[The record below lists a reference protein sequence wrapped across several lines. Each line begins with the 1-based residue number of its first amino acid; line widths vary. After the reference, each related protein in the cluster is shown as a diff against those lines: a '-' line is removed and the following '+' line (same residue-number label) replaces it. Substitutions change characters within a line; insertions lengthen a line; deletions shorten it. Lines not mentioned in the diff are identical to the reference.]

1 MVAGYDVVKQPRQ
14 LRRTIGLTGQY
25 ASVDEKLSGRENLYM
40 IGRLLDLPR
49 KQAKARAD
57 ELLERF
63 SLTEAAKRACMEY
76 SGGMRRFDLAASMIG
91 SPAVLYLDEPTTGLD
106 PRTRNE
112 VWDEVQRM
120 VAEGATVLLTTQYM
134 EEAEQLAKELT
145 VIDRGR
151 IIARGGVDELKAKVG
166 GRTLQIRPSDP
177 AELAAMA
184 QAIREAG
191 LDGIARRAGRP
202 RRGAAV
208 RADPQRRATDRRHR
222 PAGRPRLLPRPC
234 LHRPA
239 QPRRGVPRDHRR
251 QGRPPLRPGSPG
263 GRRMSTT
270 TLTPAPAGS
279 ADTTPARPVAEE
291 GRIGLRA
298 NLRHIGALAR
308 RNLLQ
313 IKKDPESMFDVLLMP
328 IIFTLLFVYVF
339 GGSVGGSLGGNRQD
353 YLNYL
358 VPGLM
363 AMMGMNIAMAV
374 GTGVNDDFRK
384 GVMDR
389 FRTMP
394 IARSSVLIAKIVVEL
409 GRMMVAIVILLAM
422 GFALGM
428 TLGTSVLG
436 LLGAVALSAVFG
448 AAIMWIFIVL
458 GLAMKTAQAVQGM
471 GMLVLMPL
479 QFGSSIFAP
488 PTTMPGW
495 LQTFTDYNPL
505 SNLADAVRGLMMGG
519 PVADSVWVTLAW
531 AAAITLVMAPLAV
544 SKFRKKA

>member
-1 MVAGYDVVKQPRQ
+1 
-14 LRRTIGLTGQY
+14 
-25 ASVDEKLSGRENLYM
+25 
-40 IGRLLDLPR
+40 
-49 KQAKARAD
+49 
-57 ELLERF
+57 
-63 SLTEAAKRACMEY
+63 
-76 SGGMRRFDLAASMIG
+76 
-91 SPAVLYLDEPTTGLD
+91 
-106 PRTRNE
+106 
-112 VWDEVQRM
+112 
-120 VAEGATVLLTTQYM
+120 
-134 EEAEQLAKELT
+134 
-145 VIDRGR
+145 
-151 IIARGGVDELKAKVG
+151 
-166 GRTLQIRPSDP
+166 
-177 AELAAMA
+177 
-184 QAIREAG
+184 
-191 LDGIARRAGRP
+191 
-202 RRGAAV
+202 
-208 RADPQRRATDRRHR
+208 
-222 PAGRPRLLPRPC
+222 
-234 LHRPA
+234 
-239 QPRRGVPRDHRR
+239 
-251 QGRPPLRPGSPG
+251 
-263 GRRMSTT
+263 MSTT

-544 SKFRKKA
+544 SKFRKKV